1 MPDVRPLI
9 GVSTSEL
16 REARTVRPLAQ
27 GEPRQHEIAL
37 GLDYP
42 EAVDASGGL
51 PAILPPIEPEGV
63 GDLVSRVSGL
73 MLSGGPDLHP
83 SAYGAAV
90 DRNLGPTEPELDH
103 FELALLREADALG
116 MPILA
121 ICRGM
126 QALNVTREG
135 TLHQHLPDVVGTD
148 IHHRQAVAGS
158 RPTHWISLQ
167 QGSGLATTLGRGRSK
182 VNSFHHQAIQRLG
195 TGLTE
200 VAWAAD
206 GTIEGVEDPSRPFL
220 VGVQWHAESLA
231 HRPEHRALFAA
242 FVAACKR
249 YERRARPFARAA

>member
-42 EAVDASGGL
+42 ESVDASGGL
-51 PAILPPIEPEGV
+51 PA
-63 GDLVSRVSGL
+63 
-73 MLSGGPDLHP
+73 
-83 SAYGAAV
+83 
-90 DRNLGPTEPELDH
+90 
-103 FELALLREADALG
+103 
-116 MPILA
+116 
-121 ICRGM
+121 
-126 QALNVTREG
+126 LNVAREG

-148 IHHRQAVAGS
+148 IDHRQAVAGS

-182 VNSFHHQAIQRLG
+182 VNSFHHQGIQRLG

-242 FVAACKR
+242 SVAASNR
-249 YERRARPFARAA
+249 YARRARPFAS

>member
-1 MPDVRPLI
+1 MPEIRPLI

-16 REARTVRPLAQ
+16 REAKLVRPLAQ

-42 EAVDASGGL
+42 EAIDASGGL
-51 PAILPPIEPEGV
+51 PVILPPIEPEGV
-63 GDLVSRVSGL
+63 AELVGRVSGL
-73 MLSGGPDLHP
+73 MISGGPDLHP

-90 DRNLGPTEPELDH
+90 DPHLGPTEPELDH
-103 FELALLREADALG
+103 FELGLLRAADALA

-121 ICRGM
+121 VCRGM
-126 QALNVTREG
+126 QALNVARGG
-135 TLHQHLPDVVGTD
+135 TLHQHLPDVVGTGVD
-148 IHHRQAVAGS
+148 HRQSIAGT

-167 QGSGLATTLGRGRSK
+167 RDSFLSGTLGRGRSK
-182 VNSFHHQAIQRLG
+182 VNSFHHQGLQRLG
-195 TGLTE
+195 EGLTE

-206 GTIEGVEDPSRPFL
+206 GTIEGVEDPTRPFL

-242 FVAACKR
+242 FITACER
-249 YERRARPFARAA
+249 YERNARPLERAA